1 MGLKPNEQNE
11 EQAPGE
17 GSNRA
22 ARLGFIVLVQVHY
35 WQGQSACGGPIMRD
49 LAAEKRGTKRRP
61 CGRRDGT
68 SRGRLREHQTSKMA
82 GLSPCPSQ
90 ASSSAGHT
98 EGLQQASG
106 HLLNPTGDGGHR
118 SRGQAASLSRTRC
131 HSPRRRRRNNSH
143 PSARV
148 RHSRARVALARGDT
162 LLHRRR
168 GLRLALLRPSLLKR
182 PFPMGA
188 CALSA
193 AKTDQP
199 KHWPAKQRN
208 HWRQSA
214 PPLLVQVYAR
224 RSLHGAGPPLPSAA
238 LPH

>member
-22 ARLGFIVLVQVHY
+22 ARLGFIVLVQAHY
-35 WQGQSACGGPIMRD
+35 WQGQIACGEATLRD
-49 LAAEKRGTKRRP
+49 LTAEKRSTKRRP
-61 CGRRDGT
+61 CGRRDG
-68 SRGRLREHQTSKMA
+68 SNRGRLDEHQGSKMA

-131 HSPRRRRRNNSH
+131 HSPRRRREEPTH

-148 RHSRARVALARGDT
+148 RHRRTRVALAPGDT
-162 LLHRRR
+162 LR
-168 GLRLALLRPSLLKR
+168 
-182 PFPMGA
+182 
-188 CALSA
+188 
-193 AKTDQP
+193 
-199 KHWPAKQRN
+199 
-208 HWRQSA
+208 
-214 PPLLVQVYAR
+214 
-224 RSLHGAGPPLPSAA
+224 
-238 LPH
+238 

>member
-22 ARLGFIVLVQVHY
+22 ARLGFIVLVQAHY
-35 WQGQSACGGPIMRD
+35 WQGQSACGEATLRD
-49 LAAEKRGTKRRP
+49 LAAGNLGIKRRP
-61 CGRRDGT
+61 FGRLDGT
-68 SRGRLREHQTSKMA
+68 NRGQLGEHQGSKMA
-82 GLSPCPSQ
+82 GLSDGQSQ

-106 HLLNPTGDGGHR
+106 HLLDPTGDGGHC

-131 HSPRRRRRNNSH
+131 HSPRRRQKKTTH

-148 RHSRARVALARGDT
+148 RHRRTRSALVPGDT

-168 GLRLALLRPSLLKR
+168 GLRPAQLRSSPKGPLSNGHHPPLQRLDRR
-182 PFPMGA
+182 P
-188 CALSA
+188 
-193 AKTDQP
+193 
-199 KHWPAKQRN
+199 
-208 HWRQSA
+208 A
-214 PPLLVQVYAR
+214 PPSGL
-224 RSLHGAGPPLPSAA
+224 GA
-238 LPH
+238 